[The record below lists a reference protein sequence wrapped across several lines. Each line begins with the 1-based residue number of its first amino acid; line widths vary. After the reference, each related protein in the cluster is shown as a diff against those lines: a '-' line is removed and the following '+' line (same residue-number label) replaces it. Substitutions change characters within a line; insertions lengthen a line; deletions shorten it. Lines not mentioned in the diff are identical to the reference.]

1 MKVPTQPL
9 FLDRCDKYT
18 SSDVPVKSKQE
29 EGMDM
34 RNFNVEA

>member
-1 MKVPTQPL
+1 MNVLTQTL
-9 FLDRCDKYT
+9 FLDRWDKNT
-18 SSDVPVKSKQE
+18 SSDVSVKTKQE